1 MALVP
6 AFDAV
11 QDQDQVLSVQ
21 NKEIPRHIQDS
32 LIRGTTAHITPSNYF
47 PSASR
52 AMDYGSWTLQ
62 LLGEVFVTDSAG
74 CCRAPCIPPYS
85 NYPPFPPPSF
95 TWEFVAPTS
104 ICTLRDNTRC

>member
-52 AMDYGSWTLQ
+52 AKDYGSRTLQ
-62 LLGEVFVTDSAG
+62 Q
-74 CCRAPCIPPYS
+74 
-85 NYPPFPPPSF
+85 
-95 TWEFVAPTS
+95 
-104 ICTLRDNTRC
+104 LRNELKKRHAVGLHVSLRIATIHRFLRPASRGNM

>member
-62 LLGEVFVTDSAG
+62 Q
-74 CCRAPCIPPYS
+74 
-85 NYPPFPPPSF
+85 
-95 TWEFVAPTS
+95 
-104 ICTLRDNTRC
+104 LRNELKKRHARLSGRKKDLVER

>member
-95 TWEFVAPTS
+95 TWEYVTPTS